1 MQLSISESLEQQFLF
16 RWAAFACG
24 KYPELDLM
32 FHIPNGGLR
41 NKAVAGMLKAEGVKS
56 GIPDICLP
64 VARGK
69 YHGLYIE
76 LKKEKGGTVS
86 ANQKIWLSQ
95 LIHQGYHAIVCKG
108 WEDAKASILEY
119 LNLKNNGGMTK

>member
-1 MQLSISESLEQQFLF
+1 MQPTITESLEQQFLF
-16 RWAAFACG
+16 RWAAFASG

-56 GIPDICLP
+56 GVPDICLP
-64 VARGK
+64 VARGN

-95 LIHQGYHAIVCKG
+95 LTHQGYYAVVCHG
-108 WEDAKASILEY
+108 WEQAKDELEKY
-119 LNLKNNGGMTK
+119 LNLK